1 MLVVLPARTTS
12 RSAPSSVQPG
22 SGLALPAACALVAA
36 PASRTARM
44 DSLVFMWGPIACH
57 GPDWTCDQATEA
69 CARANL
75 PVVTMTCVIVKEVG
89 ETSVMGLGQCGPS
102 REVPARGNAF
112 IRSRTMA
119 LDGHMSGNPQSR
131 FQCKKAAQRPPFVW
145 SSRRLLHAVGDATL
159 GQVVWSHL
167 DLDAIA
173 GQDADVVL
181 AHATGDVGDD
191 LVPILQAD
199 PEGGVRQRLDDG
211 AFKLDGIVFRHAFPM
226 CAVRGQGV
234 KGGNLTREGSRAQK
248 RSFSRLAKTPAGP
261 RNARSMDPPARAR
274 QPVPPLPGRTP
285 GVASARLPARP
296 GAGSPPGRPAVA
308 SPRRAAAG
316 RGRRWRPWSRPIPR

>member
-89 ETSVMGLGQCGPS
+89 ETSFRGLGQCGPS

-119 LDGHMSGNPQSR
+119 LDGRMSGNPPIPLPMQ
-131 FQCKKAAQRPPFVW
+131 KGGPKAAF
-145 SSRRLLHAVGDATL
+145 RLEL
-159 GQVVWSHL
+159 
-167 DLDAIA
+167 
-173 GQDADVVL
+173 
-181 AHATGDVGDD
+181 
-191 LVPILQAD
+191 
-199 PEGGVRQRLDDG
+199 
-211 AFKLDGIVFRHAFPM
+211 
-226 CAVRGQGV
+226 
-234 KGGNLTREGSRAQK
+234 
-248 RSFSRLAKTPAGP
+248 
-261 RNARSMDPPARAR
+261 
-274 QPVPPLPGRTP
+274 PPLTSCGR
-285 GVASARLPARP
+285 
-296 GAGSPPGRPAVA
+296 
-308 SPRRAAAG
+308 
-316 RGRRWRPWSRPIPR
+316 